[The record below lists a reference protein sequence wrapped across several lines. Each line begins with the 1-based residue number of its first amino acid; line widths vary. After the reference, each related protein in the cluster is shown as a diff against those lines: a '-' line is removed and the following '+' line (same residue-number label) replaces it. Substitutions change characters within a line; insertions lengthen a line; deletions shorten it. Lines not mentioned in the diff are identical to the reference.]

1 MKTNSTTEREQR
13 ERSSD
18 NDSSEAKSPSSD
30 NVVSMR
36 DYLAKKASNSMK
48 QVFKDSMDN
57 DQVMQRY
64 KIKQPTLEERTER
77 IKQSVDRIN
86 KLLKE
91 IKETR

>member
-1 MKTNSTTEREQR
+1 MKTNSTTEREQC
-13 ERSSD
+13 ERSSERET
-18 NDSSEAKSPSSD
+18 NGV

>member
-1 MKTNSTTEREQR
+1 MKTNSTI
-13 ERSSD
+13 
-18 NDSSEAKSPSSD
+18 DSSETKSPTETSEAT
-30 NVVSMR
+30 VVSMR